1 MNLGDGSLLSCSGK
15 RLLSSPSGKVTVTVK
30 YPFLPRRRSVFSCQS
45 LLGVNYPFWSEQ
57 TNPLVGANFS
67 LGEGRFM
74 ELYCNLH
81 IGVSN
86 ELLWGLEGLVEK
98 SDE

>member
-57 TNPLVGANFS
+57 TRSFLRPNARFCANSQILDRKNRTF
-67 LGEGRFM
+67 
-74 ELYCNLH
+74 
-81 IGVSN
+81 
-86 ELLWGLEGLVEK
+86 
-98 SDE
+98 